1 MKSSAALSLLFLF
14 PSLHAAALPQNI
26 GSELESTTSTLK
38 RDASGKLVPRFPR
51 SGKILREAVI
61 SMTDDPP
68 LGPSSNLKRELSARG
83 PQGPVSNPGEFTG
96 FDLSRAN
103 PANHHTSSNSSSS
116 APAGSGEVTYNVT
129 VDRPPDRE
137 VTMVEGIEVKHHG
150 HHNSSRHRIWNST
163 YQEHHKEG
171 ILTEFNSHGEHIVV
185 YNSTHYPNGTSYSPA
200 NRTVN
205 GGEILEKVVVAG
217 DEVVV
222 YRQPWNET
230 RHHRHHRHNGTVG
243 PMATATTEV
252 WLPSGTAWIPSG
264 TGLPRHYR
272 KVPGP
277 GDAGFRGPKSRKGGG
292 HFVEMA
298 RFWR

>member
-14 PSLHAAALPQNI
+14 PTLHAAALPQTI

-51 SGKILREAVI
+51 SGKTLREAVI

-116 APAGSGEVTYNVT
+116 SPADTVN
-129 VDRPPDRE
+129 VDRPPEGEDI
-137 VTMVEGIEVKHHG
+137 MVEDIEVKYHG
-150 HHNSSRHRIWNST
+150 HHNSSRHRAWNST

-171 ILTEFNSHGEHIVV
+171 ILTEFNSHREHIVV
-185 YNSTHYPNGTSYSPA
+185 YNGTHYPNGTSYSPA
-200 NRTVN
+200 NKTVN

-230 RHHRHHRHNGTVG
+230 RHHRHHRHNGTVES
-243 PMATATTEV
+243 TAPSTTGV

-264 TGLPRHYR
+264 TGLPRSHR

-292 HFVEMA
+292 HFVEIV

>member
-14 PSLHAAALPQNI
+14 PTLHAAALPQMV
-26 GSELESTTSTLK
+26 GSELESTASTFK
-38 RDASGKLVPRFPR
+38 RDVSGELVPRSTR
-51 SGKILREAVI
+51 SGKILPEAVT

-68 LGPSSNLKRELSARG
+68 LGPFSNIIRKISARG

-103 PANHHTSSNSSSS
+103 PANHHTSSNSSASS
-116 APAGSGEVTYNVT
+116 PAGSGEVTYNVT
-129 VDRPPDRE
+129 VDRPPEGE
-137 VTMVEGIEVKHHG
+137 VIMVEDIEVKYHG
-150 HHNSSRHRIWNST
+150 HHNSSRHRTWNST
-163 YQEHHKEG
+163 YREHRKEG

-200 NRTVN
+200 NETVN
-205 GGEILEKVVVAG
+205 GGKMLEKVVVAG
-217 DEVVV
+217 DDVVV

-230 RHHRHHRHNGTVG
+230 RHHRHHRHDATVES
-243 PMATATTEV
+243 MATATTGV

-264 TGLPRHYR
+264 TGLPRYHR

-292 HFVEMA
+292 YFVEVV